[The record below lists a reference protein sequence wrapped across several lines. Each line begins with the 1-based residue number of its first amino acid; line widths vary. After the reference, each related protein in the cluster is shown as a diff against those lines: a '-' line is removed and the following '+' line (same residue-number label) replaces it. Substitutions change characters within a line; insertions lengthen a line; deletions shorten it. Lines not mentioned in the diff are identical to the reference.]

1 MEVGFGRGVGRKGN
15 GMMRE
20 RMKTEEKMR
29 WNTMTLEFES
39 RPCNE
44 SFARVS
50 AAAFLAQ
57 LNPTVEEVADVK
69 TAISEAVTNAMI
81 HGYRQEKGKIQMKCV
96 LDLEEKVFQV
106 TVKDTGVGIENV
118 EKAMEPMFTTCP
130 ELERSGMGFSFM
142 EAFMDNCKEIQ
153 SRIESFEHGNLSL
166 KDEEAFTNHI
176 LNCADCREEMEIYYI
191 ILYGLEDDSEKR
203 TENSRYSAYLD
214 AFDFTGL
221 VEQKLKDSEAKCLF
235 LRQWT
240 HFTRV
245 RYIFVSTV
253 MVLTALLLIII
264 KFF

>member
-29 WNTMTLEFES
+29 WNTMTLEIQFDS
-39 RPCNE
+39 KSCNE
-44 SFARVS
+44 GFARVAVAS
-50 AAAFLAQ
+50 FLTQ
-57 LNPTVEEVADVK
+57 MNPTVEEVADVK

-142 EAFMDNCKEIQ
+142 EAFMDELEVRSHPGWGTEVVMKRKIGV
-153 SRIESFEHGNLSL
+153 HP
-166 KDEEAFTNHI
+166 
-176 LNCADCREEMEIYYI
+176 EM
-191 ILYGLEDDSEKR
+191 
-203 TENSRYSAYLD
+203 
-214 AFDFTGL
+214 
-221 VEQKLKDSEAKCLF
+221 
-235 LRQWT
+235 
-240 HFTRV
+240 
-245 RYIFVSTV
+245 
-253 MVLTALLLIII
+253 
-264 KFF
+264 

>member
-1 MEVGFGRGVGRKGN
+1 
-15 GMMRE
+15 
-20 RMKTEEKMR
+20 
-29 WNTMTLEFES
+29 MTLEFES

>member
-1 MEVGFGRGVGRKGN
+1 
-15 GMMRE
+15 
-20 RMKTEEKMR
+20 
-29 WNTMTLEFES
+29 
-39 RPCNE
+39 
-44 SFARVS
+44 
-50 AAAFLAQ
+50 
-57 LNPTVEEVADVK
+57 
-69 TAISEAVTNAMI
+69 
-81 HGYRQEKGKIQMKCV
+81 
-96 LDLEEKVFQV
+96 
-106 TVKDTGVGIENV
+106 
-118 EKAMEPMFTTCP
+118 
-130 ELERSGMGFSFM
+130 
-142 EAFMDNCKEIQ
+142 MDNCKEIQ

-191 ILYGLEDDSEKR
+191 ILYGLEDVIKKVKPDIGLEDDSEKR

>member
-1 MEVGFGRGVGRKGN
+1 MDNRVWVKDAVMTIRLPEEVDHFVADRLREEAGEILVERNVREVVFDFRKTVFMDSSGIGLVMGRFREMELIGGRGEDVEVGFGRGVGRKGN

-142 EAFMDNCKEIQ
+142 EAFMDELEVRSHPGWGTEVVMKRKIGV
-153 SRIESFEHGNLSL
+153 HP
-166 KDEEAFTNHI
+166 
-176 LNCADCREEMEIYYI
+176 EM
-191 ILYGLEDDSEKR
+191 
-203 TENSRYSAYLD
+203 
-214 AFDFTGL
+214 
-221 VEQKLKDSEAKCLF
+221 
-235 LRQWT
+235 
-240 HFTRV
+240 
-245 RYIFVSTV
+245 
-253 MVLTALLLIII
+253 
-264 KFF
+264 

>member
-1 MEVGFGRGVGRKGN
+1 M
-15 GMMRE
+15 
-20 RMKTEEKMR
+20 
-29 WNTMTLEFES
+29 LCSS

-130 ELERSGMGFSFM
+130 ELEP
-142 EAFMDNCKEIQ
+142 DK
-153 SRIESFEHGNLSL
+153 
-166 KDEEAFTNHI
+166 
-176 LNCADCREEMEIYYI
+176 
-191 ILYGLEDDSEKR
+191 
-203 TENSRYSAYLD
+203 
-214 AFDFTGL
+214 
-221 VEQKLKDSEAKCLF
+221 
-235 LRQWT
+235 
-240 HFTRV
+240 
-245 RYIFVSTV
+245 
-253 MVLTALLLIII
+253 II
-264 KFF
+264 KLLFDSLQCSLYIRIQIKEKVGTP